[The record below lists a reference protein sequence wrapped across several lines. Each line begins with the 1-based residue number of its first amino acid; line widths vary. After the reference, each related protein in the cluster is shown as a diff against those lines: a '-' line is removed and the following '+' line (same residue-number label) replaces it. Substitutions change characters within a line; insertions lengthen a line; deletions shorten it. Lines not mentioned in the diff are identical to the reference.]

1 MKQQRLSFLTACDK
15 QHAPTFTG
23 KYIEAVSITLVV
35 AGMIATVK
43 LTYNTTAYQTTVFN
57 NELQRPQGTLVG
69 TTTHTTQLE
78 ISSKLKNNVT
88 LATYAYLYA
97 CKSSTNNK
105 NSQRC
110 VEYNLG
116 HLARTETFVI
126 IIFLFLEDK
135 TLMSL
140 GVLE

>member
-1 MKQQRLSFLTACDK
+1 
-15 QHAPTFTG
+15 
-23 KYIEAVSITLVV
+23 
-35 AGMIATVK
+35 MIATVK
-43 LTYNTTAYQTTVFN
+43 LTYDATAYQTTVFN
-57 NELQRPQGTLVG
+57 NELQHPQGTLVG
-69 TTTHTTQLE
+69 TTTHSTQLE
-78 ISSKLKNNVT
+78 ISSKLYSNVT

-116 HLARTETFVI
+116 HLARTETFII